1 MNRHPTAII
10 HRDAELADDV
20 EVGAHVCIEGPAKIG
35 AGCVI
40 QPHAILTGSVRIG
53 KNNIVGYG
61 AVIGAD
67 PQDLSF
73 RPETRSEVCIGDN
86 NRIREYCTIHRGS
99 KEGSA
104 TRVGDGNFLMAG
116 AHLGHNVS
124 IGNNVVIANN
134 VLLGGYVEVQDQCF
148 LGGGAVFHQF
158 VRVGRLAI
166 AQGISGFGKDIPPF
180 MVGAEVNFVAGLNVI
195 GMRRAGF
202 GPQLRGE
209 IKEAFKLVYKSG
221 LNRAQALEAARGRK
235 WGAECTSFFNFIEAA
250 KKRGICDL
258 LETGRPKRD
267 PAADEADEQ

>member
-10 HRDAELADDV
+10 HPDAELAGDV
-20 EVGAHVCIEGPAKIG
+20 RVGPYVCIEGPAKIG

-104 TRVGDGNFLMAG
+104 TRLGNGNFLMAG

-134 VLLGGYVEVQDQCF
+134 VLLGGHVEVQDQSF

-158 VRVGRLAI
+158 VRVGRMAI
-166 AQGISGFGKDIPPF
+166 TQGNSAFSKDIPPF
-180 MVGAEVNFVAGLNVI
+180 MVGARVNFVAGLNVI

-202 GPQLRGE
+202 GPKLRGE

-221 LNRAQALEAARGRK
+221 LNKTQALENARERK
-235 WGAECTSFFNFIEAA
+235 WSEECAAFFDFIEAA

-258 LETGRPKRD
+258 LEAGRFRRYL
-267 PAADEADEQ
+267 AVDEADEQ